1 MINSYV
7 TSLIRTYVPLAI
19 GVLVSWLASIGI
31 SIDSTASA
39 ALVAGIGAVVAAA
52 WYALARL
59 LERKWPK
66 FGGLLGVPKAPE
78 YAKPAA
84 KDA

>member
-7 TSLIRTYVPLAI
+7 TSLIRTYVPLGI
-19 GVLVSWLASIGI
+19 GVLVTWLASLGI
-31 SIDSTASA
+31 DIDSTASA

-59 LERKWPK
+59 LEKRWPK
-66 FGGLLGVPKAPE
+66 LGGLLGVPRAPS
-78 YAKPAA
+78 YPAKSSS
-84 KDA
+84 DA